1 MADTYAEALVEE
13 VRAQLTALEG
23 IKARHALPPSP
34 PAPAKRLGPGEVSR
48 LAPSTAPAP
57 WPFEETFE
65 RWNSRLDDT
74 AIRAATAGG
83 VGATFP
89 DPGVDAAATAGSAG
103 AGVVVGG
110 VGGPEVTPEVALG
123 VVPAGA
129 TGAARV
135 RAMYPDLFK

>member
-34 PAPAKRLGPGEVSR
+34 PAASARAGHGEVSR
-48 LAPSTAPAP
+48 PGPRPALAP

-65 RWNSRLDDT
+65 RWESRWDDT
-74 AIRAATAGG
+74 AIRAATARGG
-83 VGATFP
+83 GATFHV
-89 DPGVDAAATAGSAG
+89 PGTDATATARGAGSGRDGGGDGGSAAVEAAA
-103 AGVVVGG
+103 
-110 VGGPEVTPEVALG
+110 E

-135 RAMYPDLFK
+135 RAMYPDLFR

>member
-1 MADTYAEALVEE
+1 MEE

-34 PAPAKRLGPGEVSR
+34 PTVAAARAGPGEVSR
-48 LAPSTAPAP
+48 PGPRPALAP

-65 RWNSRLDDT
+65 RWESRWDDT
-74 AIRAATAGG
+74 AIRAATARGG
-83 VGATFP
+83 GATFHVP
-89 DPGVDAAATAGSAG
+89 ATDATATARAAGTRRDDGGDGGSAAAAEA
-103 AGVVVGG
+103 A
-110 VGGPEVTPEVALG
+110 AG

-135 RAMYPDLFK
+135 RAMYPDLFR

>member
-1 MADTYAEALVEE
+1 VEE

-23 IKARHALPPSP
+23 IKARHTLPPSP

-48 LAPSTAPAP
+48 LAPATAPVP

-89 DPGVDAAATAGSAG
+89 VPGVDAAATAGSAG

-110 VGGPEVTPEVALG
+110 VGGPEVTPDVALG

>member
-65 RWNSRLDDT
+65 RWNSRLNDT

-83 VGATFP
+83 VGATSP
-89 DPGVDAAATAGSAG
+89 VDAAATAGSAG

-110 VGGPEVTPEVALG
+110 VGEPEVTPEVAPG

>member
-1 MADTYAEALVEE
+1 MEE

-34 PAPAKRLGPGEVSR
+34 SAPAKRLGPGEVSR

-65 RWNSRLDDT
+65 RWNSRLNDT

-83 VGATFP
+83 VGATSP

-103 AGVVVGG
+103 AGVVGG
-110 VGGPEVTPEVALG
+110 VGEPEVTPEVAPG